1 MSNSE
6 PTKFIG
12 KSINYLYSLRNPK
25 KEIALSSYKAV
36 ARGLASIQPINLM
49 SINGINWSIKLIL
62 HTKREFHSISLS
74 TIKKKIYSFFLTV
87 IIILTRIQ
95 KITFVLLLPICHI
108 SKCKNLYYVT
118 LDVSLDAT
126 VCDRTFSEAFISYLK
141 KYLRK

>member
-1 MSNSE
+1 MSKSE

-126 VCDRTFSEAFISYLK
+126 ACDRTFSEAFISYLK